1 MSIVKFGNPVVLIP
15 GRDLYENV
23 NFGFTRLAQD
33 IEHLSIGT
41 VAREHLKSAFQ
52 IGDLANPTKH
62 RDEFVRDFLTAA
74 LLDTMEA
81 NSSWVKLHGSQD
93 RVGGGIWSYFELE
106 HLDSETAE
114 DVALTLIK
122 YLIGNDVNE
131 LLCQYAIAIDG
142 GHENWRVWG
151 VRPLGADF
159 IIEDIGDYRVIDWMR
174 KRELKNEQA
183 LERAETGETAEVV
196 DEDRRFIELLRKVQF
211 SDKPLIDSNL
221 SRLSAVTLKKQRV
234 KRGRRG

>member
-15 GRDLYENV
+15 GKELYEHVNV
-23 NFGFTRLAQD
+23 GFTCLAQD
-33 IEHLSIGT
+33 IDHLTMGAA
-41 VAREHLKSAFQ
+41 ARDHLKSAIQ
-52 IGDLANPTKH
+52 VGELENPTRH

-93 RVGGGIWSYFELE
+93 RVGSGIWSYFELE
-106 HLDSETAE
+106 HLDSETADE
-114 DVALTLIK
+114 VAITAIK
-122 YLIGNDVNE
+122 YLIGNNVNE

-174 KRELKNEQA
+174 QRELKNEKA

-196 DEDRRFIELLRKVQF
+196 DEDQRFIELLRKVQF

-221 SRLSAVTLKKQRV
+221 SRLSAATLKKKRV
-234 KRGRRG
+234 NRGSRG